1 MLVYVFMSKLMFS
14 LTADNPK
21 LYQLQCL
28 QCRGRRVKIIETVAA
43 KWEEVALALH
53 FEGHTIQNI
62 RYDPHIQCIDTA
74 CRVMLQ
80 KWLDG
85 EGRQPVAWGT
95 LMDALIDIGFVT
107 VVEDL
112 QEILRN

>member
-1 MLVYVFMSKLMFS
+1 MISS
-14 LTADNPK
+14 PADKPK

-28 QCRGRRVKIIETVAA
+28 QCQGRRVKIIETVAA

-85 EGRQPVAWGT
+85 EGHQPMTWGT

-112 QEILRN
+112 QEILN

>member
-1 MLVYVFMSKLMFS
+1 MFS
-14 LTADNPK
+14 SPADKPK

-62 RYDPHIQCIDTA
+62 RYDPHIQSIDTA

-85 EGRQPVAWGT
+85 EGRQPVAWET
-95 LMDALIDIGFVT
+95 LMDALIDIGFVA

-112 QEILRN
+112 QEILIN

>member
-1 MLVYVFMSKLMFS
+1 MFCS
-14 LTADNPK
+14 IAEKPK

-28 QCRGRRVKIIETVAA
+28 QYQGRRVKIIETVAA

-53 FEGHTIQNI
+53 FEGNAIQNI
-62 RYDPHIQCIDTA
+62 QYDPHIRCIDSA

-85 EGRQPVAWGT
+85 EGHLPVTWET
-95 LMDALIDIGFVT
+95 LMDALVAAGFVT

-112 QEILRN
+112 QEILRH

>member
-1 MLVYVFMSKLMFS
+1 MFCS
-14 LTADNPK
+14 TADKPK

-28 QCRGRRVKIIETVAA
+28 QYQGRRVKIIETVAA

-53 FEGHTIQNI
+53 FEGHAIQNI
-62 RYDPHIQCIDTA
+62 QYDPQIRCIDSA

-85 EGRQPVAWGT
+85 EGHQSVTWET
-95 LMDALIDIGFVT
+95 LMDALVDAGFVT

>member
-1 MLVYVFMSKLMFS
+1 MFS
-14 LTADNPK
+14 STADKPK

-28 QCRGRRVKIIETVAA
+28 QCQGRRVKIIENVAA
-43 KWEEVALALH
+43 KWEKVALALH

-62 RYDPHIQCIDTA
+62 RSDPHIQCIDTA

-85 EGRQPVAWGT
+85 EGSQHQQVTWGT

-107 VVEDL
+107 LVKEL

>member
-1 MLVYVFMSKLMFS
+1 
-14 LTADNPK
+14 
-21 LYQLQCL
+21 
-28 QCRGRRVKIIETVAA
+28 
-43 KWEEVALALH
+43 
-53 FEGHTIQNI
+53 
-62 RYDPHIQCIDTA
+62 
-74 CRVMLQ
+74 MLQ

-85 EGRQPVAWGT
+85 EGHQPVAWET